1 MPVDDTCDRVHWY
14 RLKPEQKAEVTQ
26 KITVLLRK
34 KTNVKSAWIF
44 GSFTEEGG
52 IRDIDVAI
60 ETASEYPFKE
70 YLNLNGELS
79 LALGVPVDL
88 VEMDRAPASLKEKII
103 KNGIKIK

>member
-1 MPVDDTCDRVHWY
+1 MQSTYDRIQWY
-14 RLKPEQKAEVTQ
+14 RLNPRQKAEATA
-26 KITVLLRK
+26 KLKTLLKRQA
-34 KTNVKSAWIF
+34 NVRSAWIF

-60 ETASEYPFKE
+60 ETTSEYSFKE

-79 LALGVPVDL
+79 LAVGIPVDL
-88 VEMDRAPASLKEKII
+88 VEMDKAPQSLKEKIV